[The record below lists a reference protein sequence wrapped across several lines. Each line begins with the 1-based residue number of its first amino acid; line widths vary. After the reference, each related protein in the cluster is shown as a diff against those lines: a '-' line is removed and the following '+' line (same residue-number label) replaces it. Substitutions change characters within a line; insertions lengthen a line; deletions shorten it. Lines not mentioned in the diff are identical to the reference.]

1 MQYWSTYTLDIYASI
16 VWNGSIHA
24 HGANARVRYPTEVE
38 DELITHFATLPSPQ
52 PTSSW
57 LRGWNFTTDLY
68 LTLEHASNILRARH
82 PRMDDRIDIAA
93 VFGTPASSSAT
104 VLASITASFTALPTH
119 FKMFAPLTGDR
130 ARDIF
135 GFQAA
140 NIQATMLLLR
150 MVFLCAEDDRRMPP
164 DVQLKCNVAAELLA
178 VFKTIPTA
186 YLCGI
191 STPLI
196 YHLAGIG
203 TILGSVMESPLSEI
217 AYEQVRSMLLSIADL
232 LESLESG
239 LSRAADI
246 SKGLRTQVERIDEYM
261 RDQRRPVGRAD
272 ARPQQSGD
280 LGVDA
285 ANEQQQ
291 QGPAHYGH
299 AGVETVGAVFN
310 ADGAQTS
317 GTTRAGA
324 GGDGELLNEW
334 LGEYQLPPELLE
346 DWPWPFSLQSE
357 SWSFLGS

>member
-1 MQYWSTYTLDIYASI
+1 
-16 VWNGSIHA
+16 
-24 HGANARVRYPTEVE
+24 
-38 DELITHFATLPSPQ
+38 
-52 PTSSW
+52 
-57 LRGWNFTTDLY
+57 
-68 LTLEHASNILRARH
+68 
-82 PRMDDRIDIAA
+82 MDDRIDIAA

-104 VLASITASFTALPTH
+104 VLGSITANFTALPTH

-130 ARDIF
+130 ACDIF

-164 DVQLKCNVAAELLA
+164 DVRLKCNVAAELLA

-217 AYEQVRSMLLSIADL
+217 AYEQVRSMLLSISDL

-246 SKGLRTQVERIDEYM
+246 SKGLRTQVERIDQYM
-261 RDQRRPVGRAD
+261 RDQRRSVRSAD
-272 ARPQQSGD
+272 ARAQQSRD
-280 LGVDA
+280 AIVDA
-285 ANEQQQ
+285 ANEPASQQQ
-291 QGPAHYGH
+291 QDSTHYGH
-299 AGVETVGAVFN
+299 TDVETVGAIFD
-310 ADGAQTS
+310 ADGAHTS
-317 GTTRAGA
+317 GTTRTGA